1 MENERKRQEQL
12 RKGQQQGQSFDK
24 QPAES
29 PGQRQGDRSQAD
41 DRERSRGSDESDEP
55 TSDVDDL
62 GGEEPD
68 SEAGEDSPVPGQ
80 PKRTPM

>member
-12 RKGQQQGQSFDK
+12 RKGREQGQTLDK

-29 PGQRQGDRSQAD
+29 PAQRQGDRRQAD
-41 DRERSRGSDESDEP
+41 DRNRSRGSDESDEP
-55 TSDVDDL
+55 TTDVEDL
-62 GGEEPD
+62 GGEDPD
-68 SEAGEDSPVPGQ
+68 GEAGEDSPVPGQ